1 MQNEISFGVW
11 LRKQRRALDLSRQAF
26 ADQVGCAEVTL
37 RRIEAATLKPSKE
50 LASVLLQKLGIPE
63 SERSQWIAFARG
75 LSGFPL
81 SSAAPSNKPITN
93 FPIPLTTFI
102 GRQREQEE
110 VNQLISKNRL
120 VTLTG
125 TGGVG
130 KTRLAIQ
137 VVVGVRSH
145 FPDGVWFLD
154 LAPLINPILVPNTL
168 ATVIGLR
175 ESAELSFKDLL
186 INYFHARSALVVFDN
201 CEHLVE
207 SCAQLVH
214 SLLSACEQLSI
225 LATSREALRVAGEIP
240 YHVPSL
246 EIPRLDAESPMET
259 LKNIESVQLFAERAT
274 AASPSFLINPHNVFT
289 VADICQHLDGI
300 PLAIELAAAR
310 VNVLTVE
317 QILMRLNERFN
328 LLTGGF
334 RSAFPR
340 HQTLQAA
347 IEWSYNLLSEKERTV
362 FRRLAVFSGGWTLEA
377 AEVICIGNGIEPVEV
392 LDLLSG
398 LVNKSLVLVET
409 VQGHS
414 RYRRLQMIREY
425 ALAMLNKSDEMSIIC
440 FRHLNFF
447 AEMVFEAERNLKGPE
462 DAFWYERL
470 DSELDNLRI
479 ALTWFEHLQYIE
491 IRLRFVAGLWR
502 YWKNRGKSIEGRAYI
517 QHILSDVPPGPSRQ
531 TAAYARALTAAGALA
546 YYQADFSYSEQSR
559 KEALSIFRILEDK
572 VGIGDCLI
580 GLGNAAIS
588 QGHYD
593 KARAFYEQGL
603 GIRQE
608 LGDKL
613 GIARLIGNLG
623 LLAYFQMNY
632 DQAHSL
638 HMESLTLFREL
649 QDYQGVAHEL
659 NNLGDVARHQGKLSM
674 ALAFYEECISNSKS
688 MKDQWGMAYG
698 IMGIADV
705 AFEQGDFSTAKSHY
719 KDCLRMF
726 QKEADYIGLPY
737 VLESVAGL
745 LPTKK
750 QLEYAARIYGSADAL
765 RQRTHSPLPLPDQ
778 SAYQKHLSLLKEQL
792 GSSEFDVAWAEGS
805 MMTSDE
811 AVALAL
817 LCLDDSPD

>member
-1 MQNEISFGVW
+1 MQEEISFGTW
-11 LRKQRRALDLSRQAF
+11 LRRQRRALDLSQQAF

-37 RRIEAATLKPSKE
+37 RRIEAGTLKPSKE
-50 LASVLLQKLGIPE
+50 LANVLLQNLGIPE
-63 SERSQWIAFARG
+63 SERLQWIAFARG
-75 LSGFPL
+75 SSAFPL
-81 SSAAPSNKPITN
+81 STAAPSRKPTTN

-102 GRQREQEE
+102 GRQREQVE
-110 VNQLISKNRL
+110 VSQLLSKNRL

-137 VVVGVRSH
+137 VVTGVRSH

-154 LAPLINPILVPNTL
+154 LAPLVNPILLPNTL

-186 INYFHARSALVVFDN
+186 INYFQARSALVVFDN
-201 CEHLVE
+201 CEHLIE
-207 SCAQLVH
+207 SCAQLVL
-214 SLLSACEQLSI
+214 SLLSACEDLSI

-240 YHVPSL
+240 YRVPSL
-246 EIPRLDAESPMET
+246 EIPRLDAESAMET
-259 LKNIESVQLFAERAT
+259 LKNIDSVQLFAERAT
-274 AASPSFLINPHNVFT
+274 AASSSFLINPHNAFA
-289 VADICQHLDGI
+289 VAEICQRLDGI

-317 QILMRLNERFN
+317 QILMRLNERFR

-334 RSAFPR
+334 RSVVSR
-340 HQTLQAA
+340 HQTLEAA
-347 IEWSYNLLSEKERTV
+347 VDWSYTLLSEKERTV
-362 FRRLAVFSGGWTLEA
+362 FRRLAVFSGGWTLKA
-377 AEVICIGNGIEPVEV
+377 AEAICIGNGIESAEV

-398 LVNKSLVLVET
+398 LVNKSLVFVET

-425 ALAMLNKSDEMSIIC
+425 ALAMLKKSDEMSMIR

-462 DAFWYERL
+462 EAFWYERL
-470 DSELDNLRI
+470 DSELDNLRT
-479 ALTWFEHLQYIE
+479 ALTWFEGLEHVE

-502 YWKNRGKSIEGRAYI
+502 YWKNRGRSSEGRAYL
-517 QHILSDVPPGPSRQ
+517 QQILSGVPHGPSRQ

-559 KEALSIFRILEDK
+559 REALSIYRVLADK

-593 KARAFYEQGL
+593 QARAFYEEGL

-608 LGDKL
+608 MGDKW

-632 DQAHSL
+632 DRAHSL
-638 HMESLTLFREL
+638 VQESLTLFREL
-649 QDYQGVAHEL
+649 QDYQGVANEL
-659 NNLGDVARHQGKLSM
+659 SNLGDIARHQGKLSM
-674 ALAFYEECISNSKS
+674 ARAFYEESVSNSRL

-698 IMGIADV
+698 ILGIADV
-705 AFEQGDFSTAKSHY
+705 AFEQGDFSTAISHY
-719 KDCLRMF
+719 KECLGMF

-737 VLESVAGL
+737 VLESVARL
-745 LPTKK
+745 LLTKK
-750 QLEYAARIYGSADAL
+750 QLEYAAQIYSSADAL

-778 SAYQKHLSLLKEQL
+778 AAYQKHLSLLKEQL
-792 GSSEFDVAWAEGS
+792 GSPKFDVIW
-805 MMTSDE
+805 SDGRMI
-811 AVALAL
+811 ASDQAITLAL
-817 LCLDDSPD
+817 VCLDDAPD

>member
-1 MQNEISFGVW
+1 MQDEISFGIW

-26 ADQVGCAEVTL
+26 ADQVGCAEITL
-37 RRIEAATLKPSKE
+37 RRIEEGTLKPSRE

-63 SERSQWIAFARG
+63 TERSQWIAFARG
-75 LSGFPL
+75 LSEFPR
-81 SSAAPSNKPITN
+81 SSAPSASKLITN
-93 FPIPLTTFI
+93 LPVPLTTFI
-102 GRQREQEE
+102 GRERDQAE
-110 VNQLISKNRL
+110 VSQLISKYRL
-120 VTLTG
+120 ITLTG

-137 VVVGVRSH
+137 VAADVRH
-145 FPDGVWFLD
+145 RFPDGVWFLD
-154 LAPLINPILVPNTL
+154 LSSLIDPILLPNTL

-175 ESAELSFKDLL
+175 ESAELSFTDLL
-186 INYFHARSALVVFDN
+186 IHYFRSRTALVIFDN
-201 CEHLVE
+201 CEHLIE
-207 SCAQLVH
+207 SCALFVH
-214 SLLSACEQLSI
+214 SLLSECENLSI
-225 LATSREALRVAGEIP
+225 LATSREALRVGGEIP
-240 YHVPSL
+240 YYVSSL
-246 EIPRLDAESPMET
+246 EIPRLESEPAIDT
-259 LKNIESVQLFAERAT
+259 LKKTESVQLFAERA
-274 AASPSFLINPHNVFT
+274 AVSSPGFLMNTHNVFT
-289 VADICQHLDGI
+289 VAGICQRLDGI

-340 HQTLQAA
+340 HQTLHAA

-362 FRRLAVFSGGWTLEA
+362 FKRLAVFSGGWTLEA
-377 AEVICIGNGIEPVEV
+377 AEAVCSGNGIEPVEV

-409 VQGHS
+409 VQGQS

-425 ALAMLNKSDEMSIIC
+425 ALALLKKSDEMSIVC
-440 FRHLNFF
+440 FRHLSFF
-447 AEMVFEAERNLKGPE
+447 AELVFETERNLKGPE
-462 DAFWYERL
+462 EAFWYERL
-470 DSELDNLRI
+470 DSELDNLRA
-479 ALTWFEHLQYIE
+479 ALTWFEQLEYVE
-491 IRLRFVAGLWR
+491 IRLRFAAGLWR
-502 YWKNRGKSIEGRAYI
+502 YWKNRGKSSEGRAYI
-517 QHILSDVPPGPSRQ
+517 QRIVSGVPPGPSRQ
-531 TAAYARALTAAGALA
+531 TAAYARALTGAGALA

-559 KEALSIFRILEDK
+559 KEALSIYRILEDK

-593 KARAFYEQGL
+593 EARAFYEEGL
-603 GIRQE
+603 AIRQE
-608 LGDKL
+608 LSDKW

-638 HMESLTLFREL
+638 HLESLTSFREL

-698 IMGIADV
+698 IMGLADV
-705 AFEQGDFSTAKSHY
+705 AFEQGDVPTAISHY

-745 LPTKK
+745 LSTKK
-750 QLEYAARIYGSADAL
+750 QLEYAARIYGSANAL

-778 SAYQKHLSLLKEQL
+778 SAYQKHLSQLKEQL
-792 GSSEFDVAWAEGS
+792 GSSEFDIAWAEGS
-805 MMTSDE
+805 MMTSDQ

-817 LCLDDSPD
+817 LCLDDSLD